1 MDSVSAARILMA
13 EGHEVEGAT
22 LLMTDESSS
31 REAEIAAK
39 EIGIPLHLIDCRR
52 EFKEIVIA
60 DFLNEYRNG
69 RTPSPCTVC
78 NRLVKMNFL
87 HRYAM
92 EHGFDGY
99 ATGHYCQIEQGE
111 NGRYAP
117 IVATDR
123 RKDQSYM
130 LWRMTQ
136 EQFSLL
142 HTPLAHRLK
151 DDLRAKAKE
160 IGLTAADSKESQ
172 DTCFIPEGM
181 TCRDYLAAHIPDDLT
196 GNFVDGNRKI
206 VGKHLGIQYYTV
218 GQRKG
223 LGVALGK
230 PAFVTHIDPTDQTI
244 TLRFAEDT
252 FAKSITLTQLNF
264 VGDEP
269 MESGEI
275 ERTVKVR
282 YAAPPV
288 PATIRFEGDRATVLF
303 HTPVRTPAPGQ
314 SAVFYDGDRLAFGGI
329 IDTVNY

>member
-1 MDSVSAARILMA
+1 ME
-13 EGHEVEGAT
+13 EGHRVEGAT
-22 LLMTDESSS
+22 LLMTNSSSS
-31 REAEIAAK
+31 REAEISAQ
-39 EIGIPLHLIDCRR
+39 EVGIPLHILDCRK
-52 EFKEIVIA
+52 EFEQIVIA
-60 DFLNEYRNG
+60 DFLNEYRHG

-78 NRLVKMNFL
+78 NRYVKMYFL

-92 EHGFDGY
+92 ENGFDGY
-99 ATGHYCQIEQGE
+99 ATDHYCKIEHGE
-111 NGRYAP
+111 NGRFAP

-136 EQFSLL
+136 EQFSTL

-151 DDLRAKAKE
+151 DELRARAKE
-160 IGLTAADSKESQ
+160 IGLTAAHAKESQ
-172 DTCFIPEGM
+172 DTCFIPAGM
-181 TCRDYLAAHIPDDLT
+181 TCRDYLTAHIGDDLT
-196 GNFVDGNRKI
+196 GNFIDGAGNI
-206 VGKHLGIQYYTV
+206 VGQHLGIQYYTV

-230 PAFVTHIDPTDQTI
+230 PAFVTHIDPQDKTV

-252 FAKSITLTQLNF
+252 LAKSITLMDLNF

-269 MESGEI
+269 TESGES

-288 PATIRFEGDRATVLF
+288 PATVRFEGKTARVFF

-329 IDTVNY
+329 IHKVDY